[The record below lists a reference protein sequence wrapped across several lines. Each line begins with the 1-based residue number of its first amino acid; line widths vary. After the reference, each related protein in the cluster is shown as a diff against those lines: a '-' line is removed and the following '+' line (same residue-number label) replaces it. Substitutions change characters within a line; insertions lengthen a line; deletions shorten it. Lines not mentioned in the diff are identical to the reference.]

1 MILANLAARVE
12 QMLQPLTWV
21 FLGLA
26 VLGLRSLW
34 MGRRRTAGTCTL
46 LLGIL
51 WLVGATPLAEW
62 LLARLERP
70 YVAGSR
76 QVPMADAVVM
86 LGGTHDY
93 SPSTVLPFNL
103 GSSGDR
109 PLVALEL
116 MRQGRAPYLVLGGAS
131 VPWFGRRI
139 NDAEVLDVWI
149 RGWRLPAGRTIL
161 LGPSANTRDE
171 AVQVAALVRS
181 NGWRRVLMVSSGFH
195 LRRGEA
201 ALRKAGVP
209 DVYAV
214 GAEFNGADRMQSEL
228 NWGVLPEVERFRFF
242 AQWVHEQLGY
252 WYYRWKGWA

>member
-1 MILANLAARVE
+1 MIAANLAVRVE

-26 VLGLRSLW
+26 VLVIRSLW
-34 MGRRRTAGTCTL
+34 LGRPRTAGTCL
-46 LLGIL
+46 ALLGVL
-51 WLVGATPLAEW
+51 WGVGSTPLTEW
-62 LLARLERP
+62 LLERLERP

-76 QVPMADAVVM
+76 QVPMGDAVVM

-109 PLVALEL
+109 SLVALEL
-116 MRQGRAPYLVLGGAS
+116 MRQGRAPNLVLGGAS
-131 VPWFGRRI
+131 VPWFGRQI
-139 NDAEVLDVWI
+139 NDAEFLDVWI

-161 LGPSANTRDE
+161 LAPSADTHDE
-171 AVQVAALVRS
+171 VVQVATLARS
-181 NGWRRVLMVSSGFH
+181 NGWRRVLVVSSGFH

-214 GAEFNGADRMQSEL
+214 GAEFNGSDRMRAEL
-228 NWGVLPEVERFRFF
+228 HWSVLPDVERFRFF
-242 AQWVHEQLGY
+242 SQWLHEQLGY